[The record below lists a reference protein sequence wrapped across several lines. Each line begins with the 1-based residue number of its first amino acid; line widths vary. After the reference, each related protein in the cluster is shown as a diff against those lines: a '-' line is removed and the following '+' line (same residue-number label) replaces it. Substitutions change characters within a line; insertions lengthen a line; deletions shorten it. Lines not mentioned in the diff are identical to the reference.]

1 MSLDQI
7 LNILVA
13 VAVFVIIAVII
24 GLGLAL
30 ADKFLQVIKD
40 IRSETVEKMLPG
52 LNCGACGYPG
62 CAGMTEG
69 LLSGEAKK
77 VSQCKPSNKAQREA
91 IRDYL
96 AATPG
101 PDGSVIKVAAE

>member
-1 MSLDQI
+1 MTTEAI

-13 VAVFVIIAVII
+13 VLVFVGIAMIV

-30 ADKFLQVIKD
+30 ADKFLQVIRD
-40 IRSETVEKMLPG
+40 IRFETVEKMLPG

-69 LLSGEAKK
+69 LLNGDAKK
-77 VSQCKPSNKAQREA
+77 VSRCKPSNKAQREA

-101 PDGSVIKVAAE
+101 PDGAVIKVDAE